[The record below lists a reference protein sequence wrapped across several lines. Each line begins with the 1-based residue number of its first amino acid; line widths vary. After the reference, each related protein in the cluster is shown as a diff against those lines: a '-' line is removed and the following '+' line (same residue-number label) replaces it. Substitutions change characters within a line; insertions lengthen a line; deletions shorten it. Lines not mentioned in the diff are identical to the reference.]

1 MRKELSV
8 NGSQMGENHTR
19 KVKRGDQV
27 YEQRQTPRKP
37 TTETA
42 EPQPPTLDPPS
53 HQSNKSVI
61 PEVHPD
67 VHEAICRFLDLE
79 VEAQANQFYQ
89 SDDRAYLIA
98 SDHPNEFDLMFKR
111 LFAQIEGNK
120 LQSAIA
126 VTPNQAGAQDQIKEK
141 ANAVC
146 LVSNSQCL
154 CHRAVWYFGQ
164 QRHRFYSM
172 FEPFGMTL
180 VFSERNNGEQSDD
193 TRR

>member
-1 MRKELSV
+1 
-8 NGSQMGENHTR
+8 MGTNHTR

-27 YEQRQTPRKP
+27 YKQRQTPRKP

-42 EPQPPTLDPPS
+42 EAQPPTLDPPS

-79 VEAQANQFYQ
+79 VEAQSNQFYQ

-98 SDHPNEFDLMFKR
+98 SDDPDEMDLSFER
-111 LFAQIEGNK
+111 LFSQLEGKK

-126 VTPNQAGAQDQIKEK
+126 VTPNQAGPQDQIKEK

-172 FEPFGMTL
+172 FEPFGMAL
-180 VFSERNNGEQSDD
+180 LF
-193 TRR
+193 TREEGQE

>member
-1 MRKELSV
+1 MT
-8 NGSQMGENHTR
+8 QNHIR
-19 KVKRGDQV
+19 KVKRGDHQV
-27 YEQRQTPRKP
+27 YEQLQSSKP
-37 TTETA
+37 PAKVSKQSTFKSMDVEEKTK
-42 EPQPPTLDPPS
+42 QPK
-53 HQSNKSVI
+53 KSVI

-98 SDHPNEFDLMFKR
+98 SDDPDEMDLSFER
-111 LFAQIEGNK
+111 LFSQLEGKK

-126 VTPNQAGAQDQIKEK
+126 VTPNQAGPQKQIKAK

-154 CHRAVWYFGQ
+154 CHQAVWYFGQ

-172 FEPFGMTL
+172 FEPFGMTF
-180 VFSERNNGEQSDD
+180 VFSERNHGEQSDD